1 MTQKMHGEIC
11 ERIYKLIG
19 SPNEL
24 NARIANMELSDKIK
38 ARNQYDKMKDKLFKI
53 AEQGGEKA
61 LAVTMIREGNIS
73 LGITAQGKQFM
84 WVGNTGYTARSWH
97 CGTLTIEEQGTIF
110 TSGSVAKALEYIL
123 NN

>member
-1 MTQKMHGEIC
+1 MTQEMYKAIH

-19 SPNEL
+19 SPDEL
-24 NARIANMELSDKIK
+24 NARIENMELSDRIK
-38 ARNQYDKMKDKLFKI
+38 ARNQYSKMKDKLLKI

-61 LAVTMIREGNIS
+61 LTVTMIREGNIS
-73 LGITAQGKQFM
+73 TGITAQGNRFT
-84 WVGNTGYTARSWH
+84 WVGNTGYTTRSWH
-97 CGTLTIEEQGTIF
+97 CGTLTIDGQGTIF